1 MLVYI
6 KSISKR
12 ISSNLYKKYC
22 GEILIREVENNGMV
36 GFAYPVFC
44 CVIEVFL
51 LYDYF
56 NNFLNLS

>member
-36 GFAYPVFC
+36 GFAYPVF
-44 CVIEVFL
+44 L
-51 LYDYF
+51 LCY
-56 NNFLNLS
+56 